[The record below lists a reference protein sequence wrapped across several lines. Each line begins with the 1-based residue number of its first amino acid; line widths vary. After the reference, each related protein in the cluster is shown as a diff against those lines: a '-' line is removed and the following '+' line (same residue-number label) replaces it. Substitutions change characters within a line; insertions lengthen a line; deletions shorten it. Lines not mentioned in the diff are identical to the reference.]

1 MIDKDT
7 GEIVLPMLRTP
18 YNYDADAVSRETG
31 LACADPTRAQQQF
44 KEDSDIN
51 TIVKRFGLTGQL
63 PDNVRVPVEG
73 DFSNVT
79 DYQSAM
85 NVVRRA
91 QESFMEMPADVRE
104 RFGNDP
110 GKFVAFVN
118 DKNNLDE
125 ARKLG
130 IAVAAPVPAPAP
142 EPMLVRVVP
151 DPAPK

>member
-1 MIDKDT
+1 MIDKET
-7 GEIVLPMLRTP
+7 GEIIAPMVRTP
-18 YNYDADAVSRETG
+18 YNYDGDAVSRETG

-44 KEDSDIN
+44 KDDSDIN

-63 PDNVRVPVEG
+63 PDNVRTPVEG
-73 DFSNVT
+73 DFTSVS
-79 DYQSAM
+79 DYHTAM
-85 NVVRRA
+85 NVVRRS
-91 QESFMEMPADVRE
+91 QEAFMEMPADVRA
-104 RFGNDP
+104 RFSNDP
-110 GKFVAFVN
+110 GKFMAFVN

-130 IAVAAPVPAPAP
+130 IAVPAPTPAPAP